1 MGSGSRDAWSG
12 KNTGMLSGCANWIR
26 KVKVRLEQNLPNS
39 VKDNKKGFCKY
50 FGQKRMAK
58 DSVLPLI
65 NEKINGNSEPGEG

>member
-50 FGQKRMAK
+50 FVQMRM
-58 DSVLPLI
+58 V
-65 NEKINGNSEPGEG
+65 